1 MYSRAPRART
11 SSILDTNLSIKELS
25 GATTTTRS
33 EKDQRFYLMEEI
45 SRMGEIE
52 AKANGN
58 WKFVPENWVKPAA
71 ERDYQL
77 LFGKKK

>member
-1 MYSRAPRART
+1 
-11 SSILDTNLSIKELS
+11 
-25 GATTTTRS
+25 
-33 EKDQRFYLMEEI
+33 MEEI

-58 WKFVPENWVKPAA
+58 WKFVPENWVKPAT